1 MKTRSFVLG
10 MFAFAALCACNKEAQ
25 PAAPEVLDA
34 DAYVKVNIMATPSTK
49 AFEKGEE
56 NSVKNA
62 LFLFFDASGAA
73 VRYATETSFTWDEN
87 ETGEN
92 VAKSATIK
100 FPAKDTKP
108 ASMLVVLN
116 YSDESKYTGKSLNT
130 VLALLEEALYDG
142 DYFLMTNSVYA
153 EDGNAVCAT
162 ALTDA
167 NFGKTNTEDA
177 LVDAVPVNV
186 YVERVAAKVLLT
198 DNTDG
203 NITGSEIDVNTGS
216 ITETM
221 TLTPVVVGFDIV
233 ETPKEA
239 YSFKR
244 IDTGWTYTDWNDASN
259 FRSYWAE
266 TTSHSWEDPTDY
278 SYKVANTF
286 GKNEEPIYLFEN
298 TSATTTKVVLVA
310 QLKDGSSNAVDLVRY
325 NNTYYTLDAFKEY
338 AAEVAATATG
348 QTVNVGDLSIESGKG
363 TGPLTNNYE
372 MYFTHTN
379 DDVKAVLKGMTAM
392 YWNDGYTY
400 YFTDIK
406 HDIDNLSGV
415 VRNHVYKLSLNS
427 IQGLGVSVPDPT
439 KEIDPETP
447 SAEYYSLNATVNILS
462 WKIVEQSVDFNN

>member
-1 MKTRSFVLG
+1 MKTRNLFIGL
-10 MFAFAALCACNKEAQ
+10 FAFAAICACNKEADPVGPQ
-25 PAAPEVLDA
+25 VLDA
-34 DAYVKVNIMATPSTK
+34 DTYVKVNIMATPSTK
-49 AFEKGEE
+49 AFEKAEE

-73 VRYATETSFTWDEN
+73 VRYATETNFTWDEN
-87 ETGEN
+87 ATGVN

-116 YSDESKYTGKSLNT
+116 YSNESKYINKSLNT
-130 VLALLEEALYDG
+130 VLELPEDALYDG

-167 NFGKTNTEDA
+167 NFGKTDTENA

-186 YVERVAAKVLLT
+186 YVERVAAKVLIN
-198 DNTDG
+198 DNTSG
-203 NITGSEIDVNTGS
+203 NITSSTVPVITTTG
-216 ITETM
+216 TEDM
-221 TLTPVVVGFDIV
+221 ILTPEVKGFDIV

-239 YSFKR
+239 YSFKK

-266 TTSHSWEDPTDY
+266 TTSHSWVDPNDY
-278 SYKVANTF
+278 SYKVAETF
-286 GKNEEPIYLFEN
+286 TKNENPIYLFEN

-325 NNTYYTLDAFKEY
+325 NNTYYTLEAFKKY

-348 QTVNVGDLSIESGKG
+348 ETVNVGDLSIESGKG

-392 YWNDGYTY
+392 YWNEGYTY

-427 IQGLGVSVPDPT
+427 IKGLGVSIPDPED
-439 KEIDPETP
+439 EIDPETP
-447 SAEYYSLNATVNILS
+447 SAEYYSLNATVNILQ
-462 WKIVEQSVDFNN
+462 WKIVQQDVDFNN